1 MFGQHPVFSVSDNQL
16 SHSDIAVWIGY
27 KYSGICF
34 DLTGCKLFAVAFMT
48 ALKDS
53 FQIQLSI
60 IPPLPNDTVVLLSA
74 V

>member
-34 DLTGCKLFAVAFMT
+34 DLTGCKLFAVAHER
-48 ALKDS
+48 LILD
-53 FQIQLSI
+53 
-60 IPPLPNDTVVLLSA
+60 SA
-74 V
+74 VHYSSSAQ

>member
-16 SHSDIAVWIGY
+16 SRSDIAVWIGY

-34 DLTGCKLFAVAFMT
+34 DLTGCKLFPVAFMT

-53 FQIQLSI
+53 F
-60 IPPLPNDTVVLLSA
+60 
-74 V
+74 

>member
-48 ALKDS
+48 AVHYS
-53 FQIQLSI
+53 S
-60 IPPLPNDTVVLLSA
+60 SA
-74 V
+74 Q